1 MYLDMKTH
9 SLVLELIRSFY
20 DTFHDAWLFESLNK
34 WSVEMNLSKP
44 PFTSEHHILI
54 PKVLLKSAFFGGKPD
69 WLMETLKWTSFF
81 LCQWFMRWDLQQMP
95 RSWLPFKKVSP
106 TKLLKVP
113 LFDDT
118 MMPNQPCRMQVNAMR
133 MLYSLPWACA
143 LLRFLSLLRCLLL
156 FLFLRFRSPFP
167 FFRFAPFLLLGPFL
181 FPLPPLLKSVR
192 SKMWPTYGC
201 KCRYSATKTLK
212 ILFRSLIRLKS
223 SEDALSPILC
233 QACVIMIFHTAVQL
247 LKSTVFSG
255 NLGERDGDQVKD
267 GHPSPLERN
276 VVILYAWWYPRS
288 VLEKRDELA
297 NLNIMGSLIDV
308 PWRLCSQ
315 TDFLWIFSGFSQ

>member
-1 MYLDMKTH
+1 MECRNEF
-9 SLVLELIRSFY
+9 VEASFY
-20 DTFHDAWLFESLNK
+20 FRIPHPQF
-34 WSVEMNLSKP
+34 
-44 PFTSEHHILI
+44 LI

-69 WLMETLKWTSFF
+69 CPMETLKWTSFF

-167 FFRFAPFLLLGPFL
+167 FFRFAPSLLLAPFLL
-181 FPLPPLLKSVR
+181 PLPSLLKSVR

-233 QACVIMIFHTAVQL
+233 QACVIMILHTWLSSFWSQL
-247 LKSTVFSG
+247 FSLGTLG
-255 NLGERDGDQVKD
+255 NGTEIRWRMGTPLLLNGMWSSSMPDG
-267 GHPSPLERN
+267 
-276 VVILYAWWYPRS
+276 ILAAS
-288 VLEKRDELA
+288 
-297 NLNIMGSLIDV
+297 
-308 PWRLCSQ
+308 
-315 TDFLWIFSGFSQ
+315 

>member
-1 MYLDMKTH
+1 
-9 SLVLELIRSFY
+9 
-20 DTFHDAWLFESLNK
+20 
-34 WSVEMNLSKP
+34 
-44 PFTSEHHILI
+44 
-54 PKVLLKSAFFGGKPD
+54 
-69 WLMETLKWTSFF
+69 METLKWTSFF

-167 FFRFAPFLLLGPFL
+167 FFRFAPFLLLAPFL

-247 LKSTVFSG
+247 LKSTVFSW

>member
-44 PFTSEHHILI
+44 PFTSEHHILV

-69 WLMETLKWTSFF
+69 CLMETLKWTSFF

-167 FFRFAPFLLLGPFL
+167 FFRLAPFLLLGPFL
-181 FPLPPLLKSVR
+181 LPLPPLLKSVR

-233 QACVIMIFHTAVQL
+233 HACAILIFHTAVQL
-247 LKSTVFSG
+247 LKSTVFSW

-315 TDFLWIFSGFSQ
+315 TDSLWIFSGFSQ